1 MNNNT
6 KRSER
11 QDKIVRVLRENG
23 PASIEDLAN
32 NLGTSQVTLRRDLRV
47 LTDAGFLER
56 RVGRVA
62 LVSNGDN
69 ELPLP
74 LRFKINQEEKQR
86 IARAA
91 LELIQNGETI
101 MISGG
106 TTTYELARLLPGQ
119 RRLTVITNA
128 LPVADLLADKPG
140 INLIVLGGIL
150 RQGERTM
157 HGHVTEIG
165 AQELRAGKFFYGIN
179 AISIQ
184 HGLTHNHLQEV
195 STDRSLINASMQ
207 TIVLADHTKFG
218 KVAPAIVVPVTQIQ
232 VVISGRELAPE
243 YVEGLSARDV
253 RVILA

>member
-1 MNNNT
+1 VNNIT

-11 QDKIVRVLRENG
+11 QEEIVRVLRESG
-23 PASIEDLAN
+23 PASIEALAN

-47 LTDAGFLER
+47 LADAGLLER

-74 LRFKINQEEKQR
+74 LRSKINHAEKLR
-86 IARAA
+86 IARAG

-106 TTTYELARLLPGQ
+106 STTFELARLLPGQ

-128 LPVADLLADKPG
+128 LPVAELLADKPG

-157 HGHVTEIG
+157 HGHLTEMG
-165 AQELRAGKFFYGIN
+165 AQELRAEKFFYGIH

-195 STDRSLINASMQ
+195 STDRALIHASVQ
-207 TIVLADHTKFG
+207 TIVMVDHTKFG
-218 KVAPAIVVPVTQIQ
+218 KVAPAIVVPVSQ
-232 VVISGRELAPE
+232 VQMVISGFELAPE
-243 YVEGLSARDV
+243 HVEGLTTRDV

>member
-1 MNNNT
+1 VNNVT

-11 QDKIVRVLRENG
+11 QDEILRVLRTNG
-23 PASIEDLAN
+23 PASIGDLAA

-47 LTDAGFLER
+47 LSEAGLLER
-56 RVGRVA
+56 KTGRVA
-62 LVSNGDN
+62 LISDGDN
-69 ELPLP
+69 ELPLQ
-74 LRFKINQEEKQR
+74 LRTKLNHEEKQR

-91 LELIQNGETI
+91 LDLIRNGETI

-106 TTTYELARLLPGQ
+106 STTYELARLLPGQ

-128 LPVADLLADKPG
+128 LPVAELLADKPG
-140 INLIVLGGIL
+140 INLIVLGGML

-157 HGHVTEIG
+157 HGHLTEMG
-165 AQELRAGKFFYGIN
+165 AQELRAEKFFYGIH

-195 STDRSLINASMQ
+195 STDRSLINASIQ

-218 KVAPAIVVPVTQIQ
+218 SVAPAIVVPVTQIHT
-232 VVISGRELAPE
+232 VISGCELAPDM
-243 YVEGLSARDV
+243 VEGLEARDV